1 MVEPVRARP
10 VSPAQVLVGCLEV
23 ARLRLIDVR
32 REYVCEGSIHN
43 FDSAP
48 SSDLLLGTV
57 GRSAQVAKLVAL
69 RLASSLGPV
78 ESGPVHPII
87 EVMLSVIFDCLKL
100 FKVSHAVGQLLDRG
114 ATLLLLLH
122 SLKGLIA
129 LEDHVCSFE
138 GGHVSLLHVPLQW
151 RFCPREDIGDDERRH
166 SYN

>member
-32 REYVCEGSIHN
+32 REYVSEGSIHN

-69 RLASSLGPV
+69 RLTSSLGPV

-100 FKVSHAVGQLLDRG
+100 FKVSHAVGQLLD
-114 ATLLLLLH
+114 
-122 SLKGLIA
+122 
-129 LEDHVCSFE
+129 
-138 GGHVSLLHVPLQW
+138 
-151 RFCPREDIGDDERRH
+151 
-166 SYN
+166 